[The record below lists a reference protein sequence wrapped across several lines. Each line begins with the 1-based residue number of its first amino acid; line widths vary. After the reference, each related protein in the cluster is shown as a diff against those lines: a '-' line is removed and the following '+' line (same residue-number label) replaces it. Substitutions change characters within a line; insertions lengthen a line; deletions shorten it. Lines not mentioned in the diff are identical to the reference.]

1 MGKVSHLF
9 YCIRSAALFAWASQ
23 FSPAENNLLIS
34 VKEKKKK
41 ITNSWETGRK
51 SDSFLGVKRKWS
63 SYTIILLW
71 AQSWSLIVHLPCIR
85 GHSSA
90 RFPHQQY
97 SASPGHSLPAFLWIS
112 AASLASHLFIV
123 PSDPLLFLQKTLVC
137 CIIWCLCLLRCLVC
151 LWNFPIKT
159 RYLPLTFPTLG
170 LCLHIW
176 DCLKCREGSHLV
188 FCSVCFLKLEH
199 CN

>member
-34 VKEKKKK
+34 VKEKKF
-41 ITNSWETGRK
+41 TNSWKTGRK
-51 SDSFLGVKRKWS
+51 NDSFLGVKKEWS
-63 SYTIILLW
+63 SYTIVLLW
-71 AQSWSLIVHLPCIR
+71 AQSWSLIVYLPCIQ
-85 GHSSA
+85 GHSST
-90 RFPHQQY
+90 RFTHRQY
-97 SASPGHSLPAFLWIS
+97 SASAGHSLPAFLWIS
-112 AASLASHLFIV
+112 AASLGSCLFIV
-123 PSDPLLFLQKTLVC
+123 PSDPLFFLQKT
-137 CIIWCLCLLRCLVC
+137 LVC

-159 RYLPLTFPTLG
+159 KYLPLTFPILG

-176 DCLKCREGSHLV
+176 DCLNCREGSHLV
-188 FCSVCFLKLEH
+188 FGSVSFLKLEH